1 MKILITG
8 ADGQLGQALIAEC
21 QQQQINLIPTNR
33 QNLDICEI
41 SQIAEQLAIHQPDI
55 LVNTAAYTAVDKAET
70 EKGQAYLINEVGA
83 KNLAIAC
90 QNHGIPLIHMST
102 DYVFAG
108 NASSPYTT
116 TAPCNPQSVYGESKL
131 AGERAIANILPAH
144 VIIRTAWLYSEYGH
158 NFVKTILRLAK
169 ERESISVVA
178 DQIGCPTYAPDLA
191 KVIIKVSEK
200 LLQPNWHKHGVYHF
214 VGNEQLSWYQFA
226 QTIIGVRAQHHAL
239 LKNKANENC
248 NDNTAEKHISE
259 SAPLTTKIKPIATKD
274 YVTLAKRPMYSVLD
288 SNTLYQDFQLTSD
301 LTAVATA
308 IDFMISR
315 EEDLKLIGSKKS

>member
-8 ADGQLGQALIAEC
+8 ADGQLGRALIAEC
-21 QQQQINLIPTNR
+21 QQQQINFIQTNR

-55 LVNTAAYTAVDKAET
+55 LVNTAAYNGVDKAET
-70 EKGQAYLINEVGA
+70 DKAQAFLINEVGA
-83 KNLAIAC
+83 QNLAIAC
-90 QNHGIPLIHMST
+90 RNFDIPLIHIST

-108 NASSPYTT
+108 NASSPYATT
-116 TAPCNPQSVYGESKL
+116 TQCNPQNVYGESKL
-131 AGERAIANILPAH
+131 AGERAIANTLPAH

-169 ERESISVVA
+169 DRESISVVA

-200 LLQPNWHKHGVYHF
+200 LLQPNWQKHGVYHF

-226 QTIIGVRAQHHAL
+226 KTIVEVHAQHHAL
-239 LKNKANENC
+239 LKDKANENC
-248 NDNTAEKHISE
+248 SDNDADK
-259 SAPLTTKIKPIATKD
+259 LTTEFSLLTTEIKPIATKD
-274 YVTLAKRPMYSVLD
+274 YVTLAKRPLYSVLD
-288 SNTLYQDFQLTSD
+288 SNTLHNDFQLT
-301 LTAVATA
+301 LGITEVATA
-308 IDFMISR
+308 IDFIISR
-315 EEDLKLIGSKKS
+315 EEHLKLIGSKIS